1 MQTASFNFWWKW
13 LIAVAVYIIVFG
25 LFLLMFPDLTVK
37 GFSLLVYAD
46 STTISGFSSVAVAY
60 IKLVH
65 AVLGAVMIGW
75 ATLILFVLLN
85 VFRQNPPLGWKLVTY
100 SALAWFVPDTL
111 YSLLSGFWQN
121 AALNLVFAVLLA
133 VPLMALRRHV
143 KT

>member
-1 MQTASFNFWWKW
+1 MQTAAFNFWWKW

-25 LFLLMFPDLTVK
+25 LFLLMFPDLTIQ

-46 STTISGFSSVAVAY
+46 STAMSGFSSVAVAY

-100 SALAWFVPDTL
+100 SVLAWFVPDTL

-121 AALNLVFAVLLA
+121 AVLNLVFAVLFA
-133 VPLMALRRHV
+133 VPLIALRRHV
-143 KT
+143 